1 TPVRVEVDEA
11 GHAAAI
17 AFARPDQPEIVF
29 PARAVLV
36 AAGTRPN
43 TVLARED
50 AAHFGLDGR
59 YFQAVD
65 PEGNPVTPERVAKPG
80 APRVLQQIGGDGR
93 AVSFFGDLH
102 PSY

>member
-1 TPVRVEVDEA
+1 VTL
-11 GHAAAI
+11 
-17 AFARPDQPEIVF
+17 

-50 AAHFGLDGR
+50 AAHFGLDGQH
-59 YFQAVD
+59 FQAVD
-65 PEGNPVTPERVAKPG
+65 LDGNPVTPERIAKP
-80 APRVLQQIGGDGR
+80 AEPRVLQQIGGDGR

-102 PSY
+102 PSYAGNVVKAMASAKQGWAVVA